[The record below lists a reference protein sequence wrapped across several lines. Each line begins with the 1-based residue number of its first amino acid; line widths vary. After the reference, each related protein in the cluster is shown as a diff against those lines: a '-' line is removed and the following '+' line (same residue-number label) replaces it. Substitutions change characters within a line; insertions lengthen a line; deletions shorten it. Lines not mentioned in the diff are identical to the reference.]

1 MDKLNEFLED
11 KNNKII
17 VIAILAVIVVG
28 IVVLVGVL
36 MNNNKSGSGSSTA
49 STSGMPGAPTTPG
62 MPGAPTA
69 PGMPSAMP
77 GAPTTPGMPSA
88 MPGAP
93 TAPGMPSAMPG
104 APNAPGMPGADPS
117 AMAGVDTGTE
127 MVASATPTGSPI
139 EPGRID
145 PFAPIG
151 VAKASKTK
159 TFGNSVKARMRNEGV
174 DFRLP
179 SLLEAISFTDYNSD
193 TKIGYIKTAADYKR
207 EKDALEA
214 KQKAEEKEIVDQ
226 YKKVI
231 YAKPSNVRLSSI
243 FKGPKT
249 TLASFEIVLGS
260 RSDFQ
265 SIKVGE
271 KITYGYNSDGKPIQ
285 AELKSLTDKNAVL
298 KPVGVDDIEW
308 KFNISDGS
316 TRNTGNM
323 NNPMMPGSMQGN
335 MPGGFGNM
343 PGGMPGG
350 YGNMQNTN
358 MGMPNMNQFGN
369 GMNNIF

>member
-49 STSGMPGAPTTPG
+49 STSGMPGAPTAPG
-62 MPGAPTA
+62 MPGSMPGAPTA
-69 PGMPSAMP
+69 PGMPGAMP
-77 GAPTTPGMPSA
+77 GAPTTPGMP
-88 MPGAP
+88 GA
-93 TAPGMPSAMPG
+93 
-104 APNAPGMPGADPS
+104 MPGADPS
-117 AMAGVDTGTE
+117 VMPGADTGAE

-265 SIKVGE
+265 SIKTGE
-271 KITYGYNSDGKPIQ
+271 KITYGYNSEGKPIQ
-285 AELKSLTDKNAVL
+285 AELKSLTDKSAVL
-298 KPVGVDDIEW
+298 KPIGVDDIEW

-343 PGGMPGG
+343 PAGMPGG
-350 YGNMQNTN
+350 FGNMQNPN